1 MRKSHVMMEYGNANT
16 GVQHANYTGDT
27 RRLGAQHASRT
38 GKTNQAGGGH
48 CIVSCR
54 ENIRRVRACEF
65 AGVDR
70 YRFYEE
76 CAKRD
81 IPVVNYDP
89 GELEAELEY
98 LRGL

>member
-1 MRKSHVMMEYGNANT
+1 M
-16 GVQHANYTGDT
+16 
-27 RRLGAQHASRT
+27 
-38 GKTNQAGGGH
+38 
-48 CIVSCR
+48 
-54 ENIRRVRACEF
+54 F
-65 AGVDR
+65 AGIDR